1 MDTRTLAL
9 IRAARILGGP
19 QALAE
24 YLGASHQSVRAML
37 AENLPVPQWVFLK
50 VIDVITDTLPTEIS
64 AV

>member
-1 MDTRTLAL
+1 MDTRTLAV

-24 YLGASHQSVRAML
+24 HLGASHQSVRSML
-37 AENLPVPQWVFLK
+37 AETLPVPQWVFLK
-50 VIDVITDTLPTEIS
+50 VIDVIMDITARENV

>member
-37 AENLPVPQWVFLK
+37 AESLPVPQWVFLK
-50 VIDVITDTLPTEIS
+50 VVDVIVDIAAKETA